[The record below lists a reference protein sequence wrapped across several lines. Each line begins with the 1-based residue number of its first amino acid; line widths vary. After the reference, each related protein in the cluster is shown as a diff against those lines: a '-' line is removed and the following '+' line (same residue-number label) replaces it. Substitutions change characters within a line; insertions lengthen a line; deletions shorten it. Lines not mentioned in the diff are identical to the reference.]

1 MDSLLPDTIFLC
13 LTKGI
18 LTKIWIVK
26 EVSSTTKKCIQATH
40 NIIKK
45 IEASSLKVLKDNG
58 SENLKGN
65 TILYHTSFSLP
76 LLVYLGKVSKCD
88 FSISFQVSLGMAFFM
103 GIRISGTLV
112 AFAHPQ
118 DFAKSSNF
126 AAEVMKLFKILY

>member
-1 MDSLLPDTIFLC
+1 MDPLLDTIFLC

-65 TILYHTSFSLP
+65 TILNHTSFSLP
-76 LLVYLGKVSKCD
+76 LLVYLGKVSSCD
-88 FSISFQVSLGMAFFM
+88 FSISF
-103 GIRISGTLV
+103 
-112 AFAHPQ
+112 
-118 DFAKSSNF
+118 
-126 AAEVMKLFKILY
+126 